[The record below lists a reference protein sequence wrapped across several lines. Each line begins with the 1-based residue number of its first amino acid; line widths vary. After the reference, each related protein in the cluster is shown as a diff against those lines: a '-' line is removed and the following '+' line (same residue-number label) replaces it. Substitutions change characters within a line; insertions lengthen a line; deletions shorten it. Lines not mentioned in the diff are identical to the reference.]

1 MKMSIYRQETILR
14 ERNAQLQKELDILKE
29 QSINP
34 RVDAI
39 VHELESIRDEWKEN
53 LEKLIH
59 EREQYAS
66 LVKDLKTIK
75 EALNSMKER

>member
-1 MKMSIYRQETILR
+1 MSIYSQERILR

-29 QSINP
+29 QAMNP

-53 LEKLIH
+53 LDKLIH

-66 LVKDLKTIK
+66 LVNDLKTVK
-75 EALNSMKER
+75 EALSSIKER

>member
-1 MKMSIYRQETILR
+1 MSIYRQETILR

-29 QSINP
+29 QSIHP

-75 EALNSMKER
+75 EALNSMKGR

>member
-1 MKMSIYRQETILR
+1 MSIYSQERILR

-29 QSINP
+29 KAMNP

-53 LEKLIH
+53 LDKLIH

-66 LVKDLKTIK
+66 LVNDLKTVK
-75 EALNSMKER
+75 EALSSMKER

>member
-66 LVKDLKTIK
+66 LVNDLKTVK
-75 EALNSMKER
+75 EAMNSLKER

>member
-1 MKMSIYRQETILR
+1 MSIYSQERILR

-29 QSINP
+29 QAMNP

-39 VHELESIRDEWKEN
+39 VHELESLRDEWKEN
-53 LEKLIH
+53 LDKLIH

-66 LVKDLKTIK
+66 LVNDLKTVK
-75 EALNSMKER
+75 EALSSMKER

>member
-1 MKMSIYRQETILR
+1 MSIYSQERILR

-29 QSINP
+29 QAMNP

-53 LEKLIH
+53 LDKLIH

-66 LVKDLKTIK
+66 LVNDLKTVK
-75 EALNSMKER
+75 EALSSMKER

>member
-1 MKMSIYRQETILR
+1 MSIYKQERILR

-29 QSINP
+29 QAMNP

-53 LEKLIH
+53 LDKLIH

-66 LVKDLKTIK
+66 LVNDLKTVK
-75 EALNSMKER
+75 EALSSMKER